1 MCKEWN
7 CCSTRIDWCLQ
18 SILTSSL
25 IFGNIR
31 KKQQKEDEENEESNN
46 YSAVEMYHFWWAFT
60 FTRRESHLPENNKIS
75 GIINPKIE
83 NVDKQFQKNKLK
95 QEYFPFD
102 IHLTATTLYKRS
114 TTINLTTVKWD
125 IDVYP
130 KQLEVS
136 LFVWATI
143 KMRYRNNEC
152 RTIFQFKA
160 SAQQSF
166 LRKSPFDLRIKM

>member
-1 MCKEWN
+1 
-7 CCSTRIDWCLQ
+7 
-18 SILTSSL
+18 
-25 IFGNIR
+25 
-31 KKQQKEDEENEESNN
+31 
-46 YSAVEMYHFWWAFT
+46 MYHFWWAFT

-143 KMRYRNNEC
+143 KMHIPKSAHRIFFGTEITSAERYFNSKPLHNNHFWENRLLISGSKC
-152 RTIFQFKA
+152 SFRVHRKIPK
-160 SAQQSF
+160 SA
-166 LRKSPFDLRIKM
+166 L